1 MISEPIDY
9 FEYNA
14 VCIELAALRTV
25 VADLPNGGEILAEAK
40 KLVEMTHR
48 GDLIR
53 AGDLLMTKEK
63 FYAKWDE
70 TPTGDMNTVQEDVL

>member
-9 FEYNA
+9 FEHNA
-14 VCIELAALRTV
+14 VCVELAALRTV
-25 VADLPNGGEILAEAK
+25 VADLPNGGEVLAEAK
-40 KLVEMTHR
+40 KLVELTHR

-63 FYAKWDE
+63 FYATREE
-70 TPTGDMNTVQEDVL
+70 TK